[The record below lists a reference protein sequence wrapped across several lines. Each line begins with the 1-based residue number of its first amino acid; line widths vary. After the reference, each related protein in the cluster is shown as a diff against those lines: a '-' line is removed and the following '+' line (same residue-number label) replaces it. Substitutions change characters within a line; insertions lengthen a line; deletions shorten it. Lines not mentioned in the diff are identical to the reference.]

1 MITDN
6 IIHTIKR
13 EGNAYVITFKID
25 SAIVLDKFDT
35 ITYTHTEYGT
45 KFEDFIHEMKES
57 GIEVFSTRA
66 YNKYEDNYVLRHF
79 MAYPNFSLLDDS
91 RIEFSHEFPK
101 TITDN
106 SVHNCLNKMLK
117 FIDTAENEQ
126 SKPNVYGF

>member
-6 IIHTIKR
+6 IIHTIRR

-66 YNKYEDNYVLRHF
+66 YDKYEDNYVLRHF
-79 MAYPNFSLLDDS
+79 MVYS
-91 RIEFSHEFPK
+91 K

-106 SVHNCLNKMLK
+106 SVHNCLNRMLK
-117 FIDTAENEQ
+117 FIDIQN
-126 SKPNVYGF
+126 SPRIFV

>member
-6 IIHTIKR
+6 LIHTIRR

-45 KFEDFIHEMKES
+45 KFEDFIYEMKES

-66 YNKYEDNYVLRHF
+66 YNKYENNYVLRHF
-79 MAYPNFSLLDDS
+79 MAYS
-91 RIEFSHEFPK
+91 K

-106 SVHNCLNKMLK
+106 SVHNCLNRMLK
-117 FIDTAENEQ
+117 FIDIAENEQ
-126 SKPNVYGF
+126 LSNILDA